1 VNLVRTTALPIGLA
15 LTAVIAS
22 PCDAAPFS
30 TKFKNRYAEVDFS
43 WSEQAGAVSAL
54 VTRFR
59 KDLAREKAKSTECG
73 KTESQVRIS
82 TGGVGIRCSSS
93 TKVTTKGETPRLLS
107 LARKYW
113 AFTGG
118 AHGNGATSALLWD
131 RNLNREIAFSSLFN
145 SNAAVPAVLR
155 SSYCAALDRER
166 KKRRSPDYQPGGG
179 NPSLASAFS
188 NFDNCPKFSDLAL
201 IPTDSNRD
209 GRFDRIH
216 LIAAPYTAGSFA
228 EGEYDI
234 SLPVTMQLIAAL
246 KPEYRSSFEA
256 QR

>member
-1 VNLVRTTALPIGLA
+1 MSLVRTAALPMGLA
-15 LTAVIAS
+15 LAAVIAS

-43 WSEQAGAVSAL
+43 WSAQAGAVSAL

-73 KTESQVRIS
+73 KTESQVCIS

-93 TKVTTKGETPRLLS
+93 TKLTTKGETPRLLS

-113 AFTGG
+113 TFTGG

-131 RNLNREIAFSSLFN
+131 RNLNREIALFN
-145 SNAAVPAVLR
+145 SSAAVPAVLR
-155 SSYCAALDRER
+155 SSYCASLDRQW
-166 KKRRSPDYQPGGG
+166 KKRRSPDYQPGRG

-188 NFDNCPKFSDLAL
+188 NFDSCPKFSDLAL
-201 IPTDSNRD
+201 IPSDSNRD

-234 SLPVTMQLIAAL
+234 SLSVTTQLIAAL

-256 QR
+256 QRLQ